1 MGCRLPSILVP
12 GVAACAYVET
22 RSGGLAMPDL
32 HLDAVDSGGGDD
44 EAVDKEVVERE
55 RADLREFVAG
65 LSPDEIRSGGWF
77 TKLSAQALGS
87 YTDKVDWR
95 YFQERYEGVPADAIV
110 DQRIKMAARYAALE
124 GGLSASAYTAA
135 VAATIGT
142 FGGASPATVPAAVA
156 TVMVDVAYITRLQLH
171 LAYDV
176 AVLYRVPLDLS
187 DPEDMWKLIRVAF
200 TIKGGEVVREGVVKV
215 VPVMVRPLIKSFYS
229 KSVLSAGRALPLVG
243 KYLLQRN
250 VIKIGIPLIGV
261 PLAVLLNRYT
271 TQIAGQHA
279 RAVFRNEARV
289 IEIASSLCERS
300 RHPRLMLWVVWLVIM
315 ADGKISDDEALLFR
329 HLVRL
334 VRERHQV
341 IDDQLTQLVD
351 IDAAEVWR
359 RLSAEVDDVSDLL
372 DAADQVATVD
382 GGVNA
387 RERAVITELQDQ
399 CERVRLRR
407 EPSSDAVGRV
417 APFDGATTE

>member
-1 MGCRLPSILVP
+1 
-12 GVAACAYVET
+12 
-22 RSGGLAMPDL
+22 MPDL

-44 EAVDKEVVERE
+44 DAVDKEVVERE

-110 DQRIKMAARYAALE
+110 DQRIKIAARYAALE

-171 LAYDV
+171 LAYDI

-200 TIKGGEVVREGVVKV
+200 TIKGGEVAREGVVKV
-215 VPVMVRPLIKSFYS
+215 VPVMIRPLIKSFYS
-229 KSVLSAGRALPLVG
+229 KSVLSAGRALPMVG

-271 TQIAGQHA
+271 TQIAGRHA

-289 IEIASSLCERS
+289 IEIASSLCDRS
-300 RHPRLMLWVVWLVIM
+300 RHPRLMLWVAWLVIM
-315 ADGKISDDEALLFR
+315 ADGKISDDEALLIR

-334 VRERHQV
+334 VREWHQV

-372 DAADQVATVD
+372 DAANLVATVD
-382 GGVNA
+382 GAVNA

-407 EPSSDAVGRV
+407 EPI
-417 APFDGATTE
+417 P